1 MSEPA
6 VPPSQ
11 PLAPAPAREFFVLRA
26 EPSSLRQVRAQLGRF
41 LAAQRVDD
49 EVFYDALLV
58 AHELAANAIPHGS
71 APRDEI
77 EVQAE
82 LLRDRLR
89 LTVFDRARGSA
100 PFAFTADEHRE
111 SGRGLQIV
119 GRLSE
124 WSERIVAGRREVS
137 AELPLSYAPA
147 RDTARVRP
155 DVRETRG

>member
-11 PLAPAPAREFFVLRA
+11 LLAPVRARESLVLRA
-26 EPSSLRQVRAQLGRF
+26 EPSSLPQVREQLGRF
-41 LAAQRVDD
+41 LDAQRVGD
-49 EVFYDALLV
+49 EVFYDALVV
-58 AHELAANAIPHGS
+58 AHELAANAITHGS

-82 LLRDRLR
+82 LLRDSLR
-89 LTVFDRARGSA
+89 ITVLDRARGSA
-100 PFAFTADEHRE
+100 PLALTADEHRE

-119 GRLSE
+119 CRLAE
-124 WSERIVAGRREVS
+124 WSERIVAGRREVV

-147 RDTARVRP
+147 REPAVR
-155 DVRETRG
+155 R